1 MFAFNTVEE
10 LFMKQSALLLPRPAS
25 YCPGLQDQ
33 ESHGPETADHC
44 STTNFSP
51 NAPRSCCAVI
61 APLMWSVNDHFGQTK
76 FRCVVQTNDSEI
88 ATQSKNQRILTEKSR
103 QGIKEKHE
111 KETATA
117 KVPDKLG
124 NCLGLVVSVEP
135 MKKFTFGGWEGIMLT
150 SNTT

>member
-33 ESHGPETADHC
+33 ESHGPETADHY

-61 APLMWSVNDHFGQTK
+61 VPLMWSVNDPFGQTK

-103 QGIKEKHE
+103 QGIKEKTWERNSHSQGPWQTRE
-111 KETATA
+111 LFRIGCVCWAYKEIYFWR
-117 KVPDKLG
+117 LRG
-124 NCLGLVVSVEP
+124 NYVDL
-135 MKKFTFGGWEGIMLT
+135 
-150 SNTT
+150 